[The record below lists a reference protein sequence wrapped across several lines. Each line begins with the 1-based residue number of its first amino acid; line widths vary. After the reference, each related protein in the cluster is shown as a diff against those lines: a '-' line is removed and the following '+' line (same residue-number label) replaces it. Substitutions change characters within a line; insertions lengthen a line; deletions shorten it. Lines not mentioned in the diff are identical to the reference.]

1 MFHRILVVFENEK
14 VCLSALT
21 SARELALRMD
31 SQITFLMLVDMPF
44 QGKTFLGSKRNAFT
58 DLEQRIAARLSD
70 FSSQFLKVGIE
81 VSIAFRVGDPSQ
93 ELLKFLAGRPAFQA
107 IVWGSSE
114 VLPGKGNF
122 RRDHWVNKIAKTLEC
137 PLLTVNSKASD
148 I

>member
-14 VCLSALT
+14 ICPSALT

-31 SQITFLMLVDMPF
+31 SQVTFLMLVDMPF
-44 QGKTFLGSKRNAFT
+44 QGTAFLGSKRNAFT
-58 DLEQRIAARLSD
+58 HLEQRTAEKLSG
-70 FSSQFLKVGIE
+70 FSSEFLKVGIE
-81 VSIAFRVGDPSQ
+81 VSIALRVGEPSQ

-107 IVWGSSE
+107 IVWGSDE
-114 VLPGKGNF
+114 VLPDKSNF

-137 PLLTVNSKASD
+137 PLLTVSSKVSD